1 MSQQLVCTNI
11 NMVGYR
17 TMISLF
23 MTPWRAT
30 HRREVRQRTAMEG
43 EKKVEPDDWH

>member
-1 MSQQLVCTNI
+1 MSQKLACTNI

-17 TMISLF
+17 MMITLF

-30 HRREVRQRTAMEG
+30 HRKEVRQLTVMEG
-43 EKKVEPDDWH
+43 EKKAEPDD